1 MATWTDA
8 ATARAHWP
16 DAASLPDATLAR
28 LLEAASVQCA
38 AYATDALNAT
48 VTAAL
53 ATATTV
59 PAPAAMACILQ
70 ARELYAASLRDGDV
84 IGGPDYAIRSRPLT
98 GAVKALLRPDRG
110 RPVIG

>member
-1 MATWTDA
+1 MAAWTDA

-16 DAASLPDATLAR
+16 DAASLPDATLGR

-38 AYATDALNAT
+38 TYATDSLR
-48 VTAAL
+48 TAVDVAL
-53 ATATTV
+53 AVATPPPP
-59 PAPAAMACILQ
+59 PAVMACILH

-84 IGGPDYAIRSRPLT
+84 IGGPDYAIRARPLT
-98 GAVKALLRPDRG
+98 GVVKALLRPDRG